1 MGTLRKKYKPKEQN
15 IIKLK
20 KYLALV
26 EKNKKKQQMGYGSI
40 YPLSWWG
47 NANEAN
53 GWGIVYPTNAG
64 GSSITVDTLT
74 IKADSTTIKADATEI

>member
-1 MGTLRKKYKPKEQN
+1 MS
-15 IIKLK
+15 
-20 KYLALV
+20 
-26 EKNKKKQQMGYGSI
+26 YGSI

-64 GSSITVDTLT
+64 GSTLT
-74 IKADSTTIKADATEI
+74 VVLDNGESVTLNSISGATISGTYTIGATGSGEDRSTCRV